1 VVVPAHEEEELVGAC
16 LTALAGQV
24 DLGPG
29 ELEMLLV
36 LDDCTDRTTER
47 ALAAAAVSAVPLH
60 LLESAERGVGA
71 ARRAGMDAAG
81 DRLLSLGRPG
91 GLIACTDADSV
102 VAPDWVAAQLV
113 AAERGAKAIGGRIEL
128 GAADREALGPAV
140 MADRSHRARR
150 RHSSLLASTTP
161 AGSTF
166 EHWQFSGAS
175 MAVTAQTY
183 RRVGGIAPE
192 PALEDEAF
200 EHALHSA
207 GIAIERSL
215 AVRVTTSARLE
226 GRAPAGL
233 AHDLALAVRR
243 RRG

>member
-1 VVVPAHEEEELVGAC
+1 
-16 LTALAGQV
+16 
-24 DLGPG
+24 
-29 ELEMLLV
+29 
-36 LDDCTDRTTER
+36 
-47 ALAAAAVSAVPLH
+47 
-60 LLESAERGVGA
+60 
-71 ARRAGMDAAG
+71 MDAAR
-81 DRLLSLGRPG
+81 DRLLSLHPPG

-113 AAERGAKAIGGRIEL
+113 AAERRIEL
-128 GAADREALGPAV
+128 GAADREELGPAV
-140 MADRSHRARR
+140 MADRSRRARR

-175 MAVTAQTY
+175 MAVTAETY
-183 RRVGGIAPE
+183 RRVGGIAPD